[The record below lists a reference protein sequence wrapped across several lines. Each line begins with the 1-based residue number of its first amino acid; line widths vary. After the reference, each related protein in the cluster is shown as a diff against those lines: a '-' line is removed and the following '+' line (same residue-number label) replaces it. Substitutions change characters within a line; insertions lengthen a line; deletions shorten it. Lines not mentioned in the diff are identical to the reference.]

1 MSRPGLSEGAG
12 APSLADADFLRTA
25 SVRAVF
31 AALDRDGEALRI
43 VGGAIRNALLGQA
56 VTEVDFATTSPPDVV
71 IARAEAAGLKAVPT
85 GLEHGTVT
93 VVAHGEPH
101 EVTTLRHDV
110 ETDGRRAKVA
120 FGRDWTQDAR
130 RRDFTMN
137 ALYLDARGRIFDPL
151 GGYPDVLARR
161 VRFIGDPV
169 MRIREDALRILR
181 FFRFAATYGEGRLD
195 PAGFAACLRERARL
209 DRLSRERIRQ
219 ELLKLL
225 AAPYAVPVV
234 ATMAESGFLD
244 RLLAGVPYVAPFRR
258 MAEIEAA
265 LGQRADPLLR
275 LAALGAVIVEDAERL
290 AERLRLS
297 NEERDRITAAASA
310 WRGLGRD
317 LSDHEARVAIY
328 RLTPRT
334 FRDALALA
342 WARSRDAADDPRW
355 HALARLAQDWRPPR
369 LPLAGRDVL
378 ALGVPKG
385 PAVGEALGRVEAWW
399 IEAGFPEQPELIR
412 DALRRAVEE
421 VGRGIAQSRR

>member
-1 MSRPGLSEGAG
+1 MSRPGLSEAAG
-12 APSLADADFLRTA
+12 APGLAGAEFLWTP

-31 AALDRDGEALRI
+31 AALDRDGEAVRI
-43 VGGAIRNALLGQA
+43 VGGAVRNALLGQA
-56 VTEVDFATTSPPDVV
+56 VVEVDFATTALPDVV

-85 GLEHGTVT
+85 GIEHGTVT
-93 VVAHGEPH
+93 VIAHGEPH

-137 ALYLDARGRIFDPL
+137 ALYLDAQGRIFDPL
-151 GGYPDVLARR
+151 GGCPDVLARR
-161 VRFIGDPV
+161 VRFIGDPA

-195 PAGFAACLRERARL
+195 LAGFAACLRERARL

-225 AAPYAVPVV
+225 AAPHAVPVA

-244 RLLAGVPYVAPFRR
+244 RLLAGVPHVAPLRH

-275 LAALGAVIVEDAERL
+275 LAALGVVIVEDAERL

-297 NEERDRITAAASA
+297 NEERDRITGAAKA
-310 WRGLGRD
+310 WRDIGPD
-317 LSDHEARVAIY
+317 LSDHAARAAIY
-328 RLTPRT
+328 RLTSRT
-334 FRDALALA
+334 FGDALTLA

-355 HALARLAQDWRPPR
+355 HALARLAREWRPPR

-378 ALGVPKG
+378 ALGIAKG
-385 PAVGEALGRVEAWW
+385 PAVGEVLGRVEAWW
-399 IEAGFPEQPELIR
+399 IEAGFPDEPERIR
-412 DALRRAVEE
+412 EALRRAVED
-421 VGRGIAQSRR
+421 VRYL